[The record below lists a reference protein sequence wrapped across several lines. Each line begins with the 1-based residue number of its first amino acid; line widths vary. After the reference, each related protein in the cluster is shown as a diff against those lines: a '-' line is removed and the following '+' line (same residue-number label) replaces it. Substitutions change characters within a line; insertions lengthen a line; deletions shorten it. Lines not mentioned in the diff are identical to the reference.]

1 MFICHCG
8 REYKFFS
15 GLNKHKEKCSKS
27 IELPIYPIISKGG
40 SLGVGGDSGGGI
52 DVGDDDDD
60 DITKSTFFTFP
71 LTQLKPTANF
81 SKEDLEML
89 EMRKQARLKAIQQMQ
104 LEEKKRNSAAAAA
117 AASEKQKKEMVIANG
132 IKYTHIGSYDDKGN
146 KQDTPV
152 HENIGNEEHNA
163 AFNIKYVRS
172 SSQNKQV
179 IDAVAAAANEY
190 CSGHGIGCGSS
201 GGGNFGK
208 RGISVDNRND
218 DDDDDDY
225 SNGGAVIGGASGTAA
240 SISSNGNTIY
250 THPPRTISIVEN
262 DGDDMDESERIVTL
276 EKMTYLVL
284 ALIQQN
290 TKLQKENAI
299 MKSIISKIDPSKLE

>member
-1 MFICHCG
+1 MKIRYISKVKFYNYMFVCDCG
-8 REYKFFS
+8 KDYKFSS
-15 GLNKHKEKCSKS
+15 GLNKHKERCSKIKS
-27 IELPIYPIISKGG
+27 IEHVDLISSSKE
-40 SLGVGGDSGGGI
+40 DSALKNVK
-52 DVGDDDDD
+52 DKVDDECD

-89 EMRKQARLKAIQQMQ
+89 EKRKQARLKAIQQAQ
-104 LEEKKRNSAAAAA
+104 FEEKQRLAAAAA
-117 AASEKQKKEMVIANG
+117 DKQKREMVIANG

-146 KQDTPV
+146 KQVTQV

-163 AFNIKYVRS
+163 AFNIKYVRSS

-190 CSGHGIGCGSS
+190 CSGHGIGGSS
-201 GGGNFGK
+201 GGCGGH
-208 RGISVDNRND
+208 D
-218 DDDDDDY
+218 DDSSGERDVIGGGAAATSASY
-225 SNGGAVIGGASGTAA
+225 SNGTTV
-240 SISSNGNTIY
+240 Y

-262 DGDDMDESERIVTL
+262 HGDDMDESERIVTL

-299 MKSIISKIDPSKLE
+299 MKTIISKIDPSKLE

>member
-1 MFICHCG
+1 MFICDCG
-8 REYKFFS
+8 REYKYSS
-15 GLNKHKEKCSKS
+15 GLNKHKEKCSFFKS
-27 IELPIYPIISKGG
+27 IELPISTMNSKAV
-40 SLGVGGDSGGGI
+40 VGGAGA
-52 DVGDDDDD
+52 DDD

-89 EMRKQARLKAIQQMQ
+89 EKRKQARLKAIQQAQ
-104 LEEKKRNSAAAAA
+104 IEEKQRAAAVAA
-117 AASEKQKKEMVIANG
+117 EKQKREMIIANG

-146 KQDTPV
+146 KQDTQV

-172 SSQNKQV
+172 SSQNKHV

-190 CSGHGIGCGSS
+190 CSGHGIGCG
-201 GGGNFGK
+201 GGNFGK
-208 RGISVDNRND
+208 RCMSLDNRD
-218 DDDDDDY
+218 DDDDGRDDDSSGSDVVGGGGAASSNL
-225 SNGGAVIGGASGTAA
+225 SNGTTV
-240 SISSNGNTIY
+240 Y
-250 THPPRTISIVEN
+250 THPTRTISIVEN

>member
-27 IELPIYPIISKGG
+27 IELPIYPIISKEGDG
-40 SLGVGGDSGGGI
+40 SVGVD
-52 DVGDDDDD
+52 DNDDDDDDD

-104 LEEKKRNSAAAAA
+104 LEEKKRISAAAA
-117 AASEKQKKEMVIANG
+117 AASEKQKKEMVITNG

-190 CSGHGIGCGSS
+190 CSGHGIGCGSGG

-218 DDDDDDY
+218 DDDDDDDY
-225 SNGGAVIGGASGTAA
+225 SSRGEVIGGASGTAA